1 MSVGIQDNR
10 LLLEL
15 NPLDHIVAVEVFK
28 LGPVSVSNH
37 SLMVTLSALLLM
49 VTLGIVLRS
58 PKLVPT
64 RLQSLFESICLFIR
78 EDVARP
84 VLHEHTD
91 RYIGFLWTIFYFIL
105 TMNLLSMIPVDKII
119 YLSTGAHHWG
129 GSATANIWIT
139 GGLALVV
146 FCATHVVGIR
156 EQGLRHYLVGLAPPA
171 PVWLL
176 PLIYPLELISHL
188 VRPFTLA
195 IRLFANIVAGHMVLA
210 TVLGLILIFQSYLAA
225 VASVLG
231 AVALSFLELLVA
243 FIQAYIFTFLSTLYI
258 GGAVSPE
265 H

>member
-1 MSVGIQDNR
+1 
-10 LLLEL
+10 
-15 NPLDHIVAVEVFK
+15 
-28 LGPVSVSNH
+28 
-37 SLMVTLSALLLM
+37 
-49 VTLGIVLRS
+49 
-58 PKLVPT
+58 VPT
-64 RLQSLFESICLFIR
+64 RLQNLFESICLFIR

-84 VLHEHTD
+84 VLQENTD
-91 RYIGFLWTIFYFIL
+91 KYIGFLWTIFYFIL
-105 TMNLLSMIPVDKII
+105 TMNLLSMIPTDKII
-119 YLSTGAHHWG
+119 YFISGTPNHWG

-139 GGLALVV
+139 GGLAMTV
-146 FCATHVVGIR
+146 FFSTHFIGIR
-156 EQGLRHYLVGLAPPA
+156 EQGLRHYLIGLAPPT
-171 PVWLL
+171 PGWLL
-176 PLIYPLELISHL
+176 PLIYPLEIISHL

-195 IRLFANIVAGHMVLA
+195 LRLFANILAGHMVLA